1 MLVIY
6 GAQIKLAQLGN
17 FFPRI
22 SKAVR
27 AATLEKC
34 KGDLEEAANELFGQ
48 MAELA
53 DADDEED
60 AEQQDEADEDAEQ
73 AKYILKSTHEPSL
86 ELASSSPG
94 DGGGVGE
101 WKATNGKGKGS
112 KSAGAGAEGGLAPA
126 GDLALLYSRDEEVAA
141 ATGRAEAC
149 GHYEILNGAI
159 DRTGLPAA
167 NTKVVNVVG
176 PCPRNCTESCAHSDR
191 PRSLHVVRNV
201 METVYL
207 SLCLA

>member
-1 MLVIY
+1 MLVVHCD
-6 GAQIKLAQLGN
+6 GWAQIKLAQLGN

-34 KGDLEEAANELFGQ
+34 KGDLEEVANELFGQ

-53 DADDEED
+53 DADEEED
-60 AEQQDEADEDAEQ
+60 PDQQDDADEDAEQ
-73 AKYILKSTHEPSL
+73 TKYILKSTHEPSL
-86 ELASSSPG
+86 ELASNTGG
-94 DGGGVGE
+94 DSGIGE
-101 WKATNGKGKGS
+101 WTATNGKGKGS
-112 KSAGAGAEGGLAPA
+112 KKGAASGGGLAPG

-149 GHYEILNGAI
+149 GHYEILKGTV
-159 DRTGLPAA
+159 DRTGMLAG

-176 PCPRNCTESCAHSDR
+176 TLSIVSNSCRMVSCVRARTASNATLHSDDC
-191 PRSLHVVRNV
+191 
-201 METVYL
+201 T
-207 SLCLA
+207 A

>member
-1 MLVIY
+1 MRVAN
-6 GAQIKLAQLGN
+6 GVQIKLAQLGN

-53 DADDEED
+53 DADEEED
-60 AEQQDEADEDAEQ
+60 AEQQEDADEDAEQ
-73 AKYILKSTHEPSL
+73 TKYILKSTHEPSL
-86 ELASSSPG
+86 ELASSSAR
-94 DGGGVGE
+94 DSDGVGE
-101 WKATNGKGKGS
+101 WKAPNGKGKGS
-112 KSAGAGAEGGLAPA
+112 KKAGSGAEGLAPA

-149 GHYEILNGAI
+149 GHYEILKGAI
-159 DRTGLPAA
+159 DRAGMPAA

-176 PCPRNCTESCAHSDR
+176 IIA
-191 PRSLHVVRNV
+191 LQ
-201 METVYL
+201 
-207 SLCLA
+207 